1 MAIIRDKVRK
11 FMLEPHLEWA
21 EGQYVPLPEDFA
33 IEMLAIDTK
42 PRAGIG
48 ARGAICYLK
57 GRGDVLTTVL
67 YELAP
72 GAANPSVRGA
82 ARVLASHQTGCACLT
97 VRNND

>member
-1 MAIIRDKVRK
+1 MATIHDKVRK
-11 FMLEPHLEWA
+11 YMLEPHVEWA
-21 EGQYVPLPEDFA
+21 EGQDVPLPEDFA

-48 ARGAICYLK
+48 ARGAICHLE
-57 GRGDVLTTVL
+57 GRDDFMTTVL
-67 YELAP
+67 YALAP
-72 GAANPSVRGA
+72 GAANLSVRGD